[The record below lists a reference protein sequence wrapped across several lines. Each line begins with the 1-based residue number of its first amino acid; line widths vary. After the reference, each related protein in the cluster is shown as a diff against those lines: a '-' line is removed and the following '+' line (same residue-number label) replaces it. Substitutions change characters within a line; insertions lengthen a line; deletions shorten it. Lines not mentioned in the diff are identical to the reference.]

1 CPRGARAVPARYLG
15 RAPAAAALSTL
26 PLHDALPI
34 CVVAVAG
41 GECAKFVKGLG
52 LSRRIGQVQR
62 GALSRAGEDRLGNGG
77 GHEFRGG
84 RSEEHTSELQSRFE
98 LVCRLLLEKTNAPA
112 TVRAE
117 D

>member
-1 CPRGARAVPARYLG
+1 M
-15 RAPAAAALSTL
+15 
-26 PLHDALPI
+26 
-34 CVVAVAG
+34 VAVAG

-84 RSEEHTSELQSRFE
+84 VVADGLEHLLGLGRSGSDVTVGEFPGGCPGSAIRLIRHGDL
-98 LVCRLLLEKTNAPA
+98 LVTGPNGP
-112 TVRAE
+112 TVFLTVSPSVAGHERA
-117 D
+117 